1 MPIKME
7 GGRGGGEMT
16 EFEQAARQFEAMSEK
31 ERETL
36 ADNIAESLLFTDELV
51 REAVLGHFREC
62 LPGIGKIFKKQIHFL
77 IYFNTEAV
85 LL

>member
-1 MPIKME
+1 
-7 GGRGGGEMT
+7 MT

-51 REAVLGHFREC
+51 REAVLGHFGNASPE
-62 LPGIGKIFKKQIHFL
+62 LEKFL
-77 IYFNTEAV
+77 RKRFTF
-85 LL
+85 